1 MDRGAWRAG
10 VHTVAESQTRSRS
23 AHLLTLTPMCP
34 CDILCVLC
42 VGPSLSVWVPDTPFR
57 QPLRLCV
64 WGRRA
69 ALASLPSGVGTAGLW
84 FCISAG

>member
-1 MDRGAWRAG
+1 MDRGAWRAR
-10 VHTVAESQTRSRS
+10 VHKVAESQTRSHL
-23 AHLLTLTPMCP
+23 AHLLTLTLMCP

-42 VGPSLSVWVPDTPFR
+42 VGPSRSVWVPDTPFG

-64 WGRRA
+64 WGRWA
-69 ALASLPSGVGTAGLW
+69 ALASLPSGAGAAGLW